1 MTPVPPRRRGLRG
14 VWSRSLA
21 LRVAT
26 TTVLIAG
33 SVVFVV
39 GVFMNNRIADGILS
53 AKKDGAQAQAQTG
66 IAAVTARLQAFEPG
80 DILGVSN
87 VLNQLDVSSG
97 LASVGSFV
105 TSVQGADEVIQQS
118 LGKQPDVPAA
128 LQQTVAAG
136 TLAMQYAPI
145 AGHGGGTV
153 PGLIVG
159 GQVSSR
165 VASFQLYYLF
175 PLVTERDSI
184 ALVQRTALLAGLGL
198 VLLIATIALLVTRQV
213 VRPVRVAART
223 AERLAG
229 GDLDQRID
237 VHGQDELALLGSSF
251 NDMAESLQRQFTR
264 LEQLSVSQRRFTSDV
279 SHELR
284 TPLTTVRMGA
294 EVLDSRRA
302 DFSPDVAR
310 SVELLNAEL
319 DRFESLLADLLEISR
334 YDAGVVRLER
344 EPTDVGAIVRRVTD
358 ANRAIA
364 EQQGVAVQVT
374 LPEKPI
380 TADADPR
387 RLERILRN
395 LVANAIDHSEGKPVD
410 VVVGGNDEAVSI
422 LVRDHGVG
430 LKDGEEKLVFN
441 RFWRGD
447 PSRSRRTGGTGLG
460 LAISLEDARLHGG
473 WLQAA
478 GRPGVGAAFVVTLPL
493 RPGVE
498 LTDAPLTL
506 PASLN
511 GVHGDDE

>member
-1 MTPVPPRRRGLRG
+1 VLPRRRGLVG
-14 VWSRSLA
+14 VWNRSLA
-21 LRVAT
+21 LRVGA

-39 GVFMNNRIADGILS
+39 GLFMNNRIADGILS
-53 AKKDGAQAQAQTG
+53 SKKDVAKAQAQAG
-66 IAAVTARLQAFEPG
+66 IAAVTSRLEVLGPG
-80 DILGVSN
+80 DIQGVSN

-97 LASVGSFV
+97 LASVGSFE

-118 LGKQPDVPAA
+118 LGKQPDVPRA

-136 TLAMQYAPI
+136 TLAMQFAPI
-145 AGHGGGTV
+145 IVRHATV

-198 VLLIATIALLVTRQV
+198 VVLIATIALLVTRQV

-284 TPLTTVRMGA
+284 TPLTTVRMAA
-294 EVLDSRRA
+294 EVLDSKRA

-334 YDAGVVRLER
+334 YDAGVVHLER

-358 ANRAIA
+358 ASRAIA
-364 EQQGVAVQVT
+364 EQQGVDVRVK

-395 LVANAIDHSEGKPVD
+395 LVANAIDHSESRPID

-478 GRPGVGAAFVVTLPL
+478 GRPGHGAAFLVTLPL
-493 RPGVE
+493 RPEVE
-498 LTDAPLTL
+498 LTDSPLTL

-511 GVHGDDE
+511 GVHGGDQ